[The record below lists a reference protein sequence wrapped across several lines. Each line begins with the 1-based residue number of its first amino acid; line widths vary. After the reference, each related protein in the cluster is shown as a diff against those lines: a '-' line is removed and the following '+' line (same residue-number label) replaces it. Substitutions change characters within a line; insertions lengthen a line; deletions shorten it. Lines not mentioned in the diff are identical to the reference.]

1 MNSVDK
7 YSGQIFHR
15 KIRSGKLRF
24 LHIYNEEKY
33 SLKYS
38 WKIFHNNIP
47 EKYSISP

>member
-7 YSGQIFHR
+7 YLGQIFLR

-33 SLKYS
+33 SAE
-38 WKIFHNNIP
+38 IFMENIP
-47 EKYSISP
+47 Q

>member
-15 KIRSGKLRF
+15 IIRSGKLRF

-33 SLKYS
+33 SAE
-38 WKIFHNNIP
+38 IFMENIP
-47 EKYSISP
+47 Q

>member
-15 KIRSGKLRF
+15 KICSGKLRF

-33 SLKYS
+33 
-38 WKIFHNNIP
+38 WAEIFMDNIP
-47 EKYSISP
+47 Q

>member
-15 KIRSGKLRF
+15 KIHSGKLRF

-33 SLKYS
+33 SAE
-38 WKIFHNNIP
+38 IFMDNIP
-47 EKYSISP
+47 Q